1 MAPEI
6 SVVVLAC
13 RQAVVER
20 GQDRL
25 RQFKLKT
32 DLERLFLAGSAYW
45 DTTPESRLSPS
56 AGFMDDSYRLYLA
69 NAYYRPQPDRRL
81 VRAAV
86 VQAAAPSLKPAGY
99 PIHTPRPIWPL
110 AQYVKLAAIRR
121 LDDLR
126 GSSDL
131 SDSLWVAVDR
141 QSLSER

>member
-1 MAPEI
+1 MQLRSETARNWPKPAYRTDTAEQT
-6 SVVVLAC
+6 SEKSNV
-13 RQAVVER
+13 RYRMTR
-20 GQDRL
+20 GN
-25 RQFKLKT
+25 T
-32 DLERLFLAGSAYW
+32 CC
-45 DTTPESRLSPS
+45 
-56 AGFMDDSYRLYLA
+56 
-69 NAYYRPQPDRRL
+69 RPQPDRRL

>member
-1 MAPEI
+1 MGVKMN
-6 SVVVLAC
+6 S
-13 RQAVVER
+13 
-20 GQDRL
+20 D
-25 RQFKLKT
+25 
-32 DLERLFLAGSAYW
+32 
-45 DTTPESRLSPS
+45 
-56 AGFMDDSYRLYLA
+56 
-69 NAYYRPQPDRRL
+69 YRPQPDRRL